1 MVFRK
6 RGVKCMRR
14 RKLSLLLALSLLSAP
29 CLSISYAQAPR
40 AVETV
45 TMQRTQYEKLK
56 SIAQNQRMRLDQ
68 LEMKLNDLENNS
80 TEASQEL
87 TELQNQLTEC
97 RKELMRTQEQLQSAE
112 ISLQTAEENLM
123 RLRISL
129 DKLTKKI
136 DELTHDVKLAKR
148 QRNLWSYIAGAVA
161 TGWLVDKLSN

>member
-14 RKLSLLLALSLLSAP
+14 KRLSLLLALSLLSAP
-29 CLSISYAQAPR
+29 CLSISYSAAPP
-40 AVETV
+40 AAETV

-56 SIAQNQRMRLDQ
+56 SIAQNQQMRLNE
-68 LEMKLNDLENNS
+68 LEIKLNRLESNS

-97 RKELMRTQEQLQSAE
+97 KKELMRTQEQLQSAAT
-112 ISLQTAEENLM
+112 SLRTAEENLTK
-123 RLRISL
+123 LQISL
-129 DKLTKKI
+129 DRLTEKI
-136 DELTHDVKLAKR
+136 DELTHDLKIAKR

-161 TGWLVDKLSN
+161 TGWLVDRLSN